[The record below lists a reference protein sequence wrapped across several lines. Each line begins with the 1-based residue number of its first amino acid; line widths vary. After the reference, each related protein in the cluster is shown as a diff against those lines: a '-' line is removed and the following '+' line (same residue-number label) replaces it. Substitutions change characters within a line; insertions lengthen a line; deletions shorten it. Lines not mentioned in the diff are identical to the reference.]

1 MKKLLVSVLAMT
13 VMLVGTAYA
22 KSHSA
27 EEGKNQNII
36 VEPVNNLSEDFM
48 RGVDI
53 SSLYEIEQNG
63 GKYYNAQGQE
73 EDLFKILADNGVNWV
88 RLRVWNN
95 PTDGGGSNSV
105 EVDKNMAVRA
115 KKAGLKLLIDF
126 HYSDTWA
133 DPGKQPCPAEWK
145 NLSEK
150 QLNAAVEKYTKESLQ
165 AFIDAGARPD
175 AVQIGNELNNGFM
188 WPIGKIW
195 GNAGEKVGGMDAF
208 VGLLK
213 SASKGV
219 RAAEN
224 GGEKI
229 KIIIHL
235 ANGGENALYR
245 AIFDPITQAKVD
257 YDIIGLSFYTYWH
270 GSTND
275 LKKNMTDLGK
285 RYGKEMAV
293 METAYAFTKEDGD
306 AQGNVFMVYSGDD
319 SGYIPSVQGQA
330 TAVRDVIAAVASV
343 KNGTGVF
350 YWEPAWI
357 PVDGA
362 GLSKTEGDTW
372 ENQCM
377 FDFEGNVLPS
387 MAVWNLVYGNDRG
400 AVNNVWGGSAKN
412 GSGFIPYDIA
422 DPIKITTM
430 PGVAPVLPKM
440 LKVVYTND
448 KESNVIASWEK
459 HDWAAEKTPRTLTI
473 HAGLSGSD
481 FKVPAEIEVSSRV
494 NICADN
500 SFESGKLGNWKL
512 NGSDTA
518 CFVENNKSNSHTG
531 KWTYKYWLGTG
542 FKSVLTQDF
551 KNIDN
556 GTYVI
561 TLWAMGGGGENDIRL
576 LAANYDKSKKQIS
589 THIENTGWTLWKQ
602 YRIEVPVTNN
612 QMTVGIYL
620 DTNAGNWGNFDDIE
634 VYLKEADKPDVPV
647 TWEDSFAI
655 DLNTDFL
662 NEEAS
667 APVVTE
673 NAVAGPMSNVL
684 QGIWIEA
691 TSDTGAII
699 RDIATGEKSGYE
711 IDNEHFKSNANW
723 WFWGDITKN
732 LHLDAEISV
741 WDFDK
746 TLYQANSFAA
756 NVPTV
761 TWGDGLQNLAG
772 MFFSPVYNGNDDGV
786 GSLNKMGF
794 TISNP
799 YLNVKLGY
807 GNLKEN
813 GMSEFSGIF
822 NVLDRWLDVGK
833 GFTEITNGKKLSRIG
848 DVKIN
853 VLAALSQ
860 MRGTFGTYDLVNLK
874 FGDNYQAAF
883 TFGSTTTE
891 EQLFFYNKNNTNA
904 ASAYFS
910 AEPLDTLKL
919 EAHALGTFGTGLKFG
934 QNALAYAGRVT
945 FHNENLE
952 IAAKGTYA
960 GEDVT
965 SVWGSDGQIYDDINA
980 DSIRGQLDVNYNLKD
995 FLNIGLDESIKLN
1008 DYDDPANGLMNI
1020 RTQPNIDFDLEPLTD
1035 IGLKIS
1041 AYGVV
1046 NVDRL
1051 ATETSK
1057 NREVITSFD
1066 EAGIEI
1072 NAKDL
1077 GRYIRKLTFDYA
1089 ASIDYEDWK
1098 EGNKYDMGVFYNS
1111 FMLSTDVTD
1120 NLNFHA
1126 GAILRNK
1133 AEEAAAFVPFGFAL
1147 GMKIA
1152 KIPVLGKPMFWTHF
1166 SYGMNPYSENNYSL
1180 YRADNWMN
1188 KTPHRTYLLNDLYE
1202 DYTTSHISFG
1212 FIWNIQ

>member
-1 MKKLLVSVLAMT
+1 MKKLLASVFMAAFVLT
-13 VMLVGTAYA
+13 GTAYA
-22 KSHSA
+22 APHSA
-27 EEGKNQNII
+27 DEGKNQNIL

-53 SSLYEIEQNG
+53 SSLYEIEENG

-105 EVDKNMAVRA
+105 EVDAKLAVRA
-115 KKAGLKLLIDF
+115 KKAGMKLLVDF

-133 DPGKQPCPAEWK
+133 DPGKQPCPLEWK
-145 NLSEK
+145 SLNEK
-150 QLNAAVEKYTKESLQ
+150 QLNAAVEKYTKESIQ
-165 AFIDAGARPD
+165 AFINAGARPD

-195 GNAGEKVGGMDAF
+195 GNPGEKVGGMDAF
-208 VGLLK
+208 TGLLK

-219 RAAEN
+219 RAAEA

-229 KIIIHL
+229 KIVIHL
-235 ANGGENALYR
+235 ADGGNNSLYR
-245 AIFDPITQAKVD
+245 SVFDPITSAKVD

-275 LKKNMTDLGK
+275 LKKNMNDLGK

-319 SGYIPSVQGQA
+319 SGYMPTVQGQA
-330 TAVRDVIAAVASV
+330 TAVRDVIATVASV

-357 PVDGA
+357 PVEGA

-372 ENQCM
+372 ENQGM
-377 FDFEGNVLPS
+377 FDFEGKVLPS

-400 AVNNVWGGSAKN
+400 AVKNIWGGSAKN
-412 GSGFIPYDIA
+412 GSGFVPYDIA

-430 PGVAPVLPKM
+430 PGIPPVLPKM
-440 LKVVYTND
+440 IKVVYTND
-448 KESNVIASWEK
+448 KESNIIASWEK
-459 HDWAAEKTPRTLTI
+459 HDWAAETTPRTLTI
-473 HAGLSGSD
+473 QASLSGSN

-494 NICADN
+494 NICEDN

-512 NGSDTA
+512 NGDDSA
-518 CFVENNKSNSHTG
+518 CFVENNKGNARTG

-556 GTYVI
+556 GTYVV

-620 DTNAGNWGNFDDIE
+620 DTTAGNWGNFDDIE
-634 VYLKEADKPDVPV
+634 IYLKEADKPDVSV
-647 TWEDSFAI
+647 TWEDTFAI
-655 DLNTDFL
+655 DLNRDFTQ
-662 NEEAS
+662 EEAS
-667 APVVTE
+667 APV
-673 NAVAGPMSNVL
+673 AVEGAAATGPMANVL
-684 QGIWIEA
+684 QGLWIET

-699 RDIATGEKSGYE
+699 RDIATGEKKGYE
-711 IDNEHFKSNANW
+711 IDNQHFKSNANW

-732 LHLDAEISV
+732 FHLDAEIGV
-741 WDFDK
+741 WNFDR

-761 TWGDGLQNLAG
+761 TWGDGLQGLAG
-772 MFFSPVYNGNDDGV
+772 MFFSPIYNANDDGV
-786 GSLNKMGF
+786 GALNKMGF
-794 TISNP
+794 TIMNP
-799 YLNVKLGY
+799 YVNVKLGY

-813 GMSEFSGIF
+813 GMSEFTGIF

-833 GFTEITNGKKLSRIG
+833 GFTEITNGKSLSKFG

-853 VLAALSQ
+853 ALAALSQ
-860 MRGTFGTYDLVNLK
+860 MRGTYGTYDILDVK
-874 FGDNYQAAF
+874 VGDNYRAAL

-904 ASAYFS
+904 VSAYVS
-910 AEPLDTLKL
+910 AEPVDVLKL
-919 EAHALGTFGTGLKFG
+919 EAHALGTFGTDVKLGK
-934 QNALAYAGRVT
+934 NSLAYAGRVT
-945 FHNENLE
+945 FRNENLE
-952 IAAKGTYA
+952 IAAKGTFA

-965 SVWGSDGQIYDDINA
+965 SVWGSDGQTYDDINA
-980 DSIRGQLDVNYNLKD
+980 DSLRTQLDVNYDLKD
-995 FLNIGLDESIKLN
+995 FLYLGLDETVVLN
-1008 DYDDPANGLMNI
+1008 DYDNLSKGLMNI

-1035 IGLKIS
+1035 LGLKFS
-1041 AYGVV
+1041 LYGVM

-1051 ATETSK
+1051 AEETSA
-1057 NREVITSFD
+1057 NREMIMSFD

-1072 NAKDL
+1072 TAKDL
-1077 GRYIRKLTFDYA
+1077 ARYLRKLIFDYA
-1089 ASIDYEDWK
+1089 ATVESE
-1098 EGNKYDMGVFYNS
+1098 VFYNS
-1111 FMLSTDVTD
+1111 FMLSSDITD
-1120 NLNFHA
+1120 NLNLHA
-1126 GAILRNK
+1126 GAILRSK
-1133 AEEAAAFVPFGFAL
+1133 AEEDKTFVPFGFAF
-1147 GMKIA
+1147 GA
-1152 KIPVLGKPMFWTHF
+1152 KVEKLPVFGKPAFWTHF

-1180 YRADNWMN
+1180 YRADNGMN
-1188 KTPHRTYLLNDLYE
+1188 KAPHRTYLLDDLYE
-1202 DYTTSHISFG
+1202 DYTTSHIGFG
-1212 FIWNIQ
+1212 LIWNLQ